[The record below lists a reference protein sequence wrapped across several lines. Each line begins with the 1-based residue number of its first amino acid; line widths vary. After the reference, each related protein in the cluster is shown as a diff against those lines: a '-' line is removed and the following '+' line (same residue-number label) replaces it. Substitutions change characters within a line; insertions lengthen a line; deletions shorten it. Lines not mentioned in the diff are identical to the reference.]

1 MFGLRITYTIEPRL
15 LDFKVCSRTLSLLLQ
30 VFHRAQYSVPCCLF
44 YTLIIYRMLFA
55 NAAYYC
61 MQTIPFYST
70 LSQPVI
76 QETLNEELELIG
88 TWLRD
93 NSLFLNTSKTESML
107 FGTHAKLSR
116 ATDFSIMI
124 NGRPIAS

>member
-1 MFGLRITYTIEPRL
+1 MFGLRITYTIEP
-15 LDFKVCSRTLSLLLQ
+15 
-30 VFHRAQYSVPCCLF
+30 
-44 YTLIIYRMLFA
+44 
-55 NAAYYC
+55 
-61 MQTIPFYST
+61 T

-124 NGRPIAS
+124 NGRTSY

>member
-1 MFGLRITYTIEPRL
+1 
-15 LDFKVCSRTLSLLLQ
+15 
-30 VFHRAQYSVPCCLF
+30 
-44 YTLIIYRMLFA
+44 
-55 NAAYYC
+55 

-76 QETLNEELELIG
+76 QETLNEELELIA

-107 FGTHAKLSR
+107 FGTHAKLSLLLLI
-116 ATDFSIMI
+116 SVL
-124 NGRPIAS
+124 